1 MTTDNKSIAVVRDI
15 VSVIRTGGGILG
27 KSAMLMALLIVCV
40 FVAVFRVPPTEI
52 TQLIGLVAIIF
63 FVWFAPILWLV
74 NKYPEKA
81 FLEGP
86 QWSAHH
92 QQELLAKKGQPLIP
106 AELSRTSQAGIV
118 LPHTDEKE
126 GNQKS

>member
-1 MTTDNKSIAVVRDI
+1 MTSDSKSIAGIRDI

-27 KSAMLMALLIVCV
+27 KSAMLIALLLICV
-40 FVAVFRVPPTEI
+40 GIAVVRIPPADIIHVLEA
-52 TQLIGLVAIIF
+52 GAVIF
-63 FVWFAPILWLV
+63 FAWFVPILWLV

-92 QQELLAKKGQPLIP
+92 QRELLAAKGQPLIP
-106 AELSRTSQAGIV
+106 ADSSQISEAGIV
-118 LPHTDEKE
+118 QSNPEQHE
-126 GNQKS
+126 GFKRS